1 MKKSSYQKITME
13 RVPIVVSQTLSK
25 NTTLTKDIKEN
36 NLKDCF
42 YREHW
47 DIKSLLRVLKD
58 YVRRDLE
65 KPFTHRTTRQLTT
78 LFKACEDWTEDEF
91 EVIKE
96 E

>member
-1 MKKSSYQKITME
+1 MSYEKITME
-13 RVPIVVSQTLSK
+13 TIPITISQTFSK
-25 NTTLTKDIKEN
+25 HFTLTKDIKEE
-36 NLKDCF
+36 NLESCF

-78 LFKACEDWTEDEF
+78 LFKACEDWVEDEF

>member
-1 MKKSSYQKITME
+1 MRYEKITVE
-13 RVPIVVSQTLSK
+13 TIPITISQTFSK
-25 NTTLTKDIKEN
+25 HLTLTKDIKEK
-36 NLKDCF
+36 NLENCF

-65 KPFTHRTTRQLTT
+65 DPFTHRTTRQLTT
-78 LFKACEDWTEDEF
+78 LFKACEDWIEDEF